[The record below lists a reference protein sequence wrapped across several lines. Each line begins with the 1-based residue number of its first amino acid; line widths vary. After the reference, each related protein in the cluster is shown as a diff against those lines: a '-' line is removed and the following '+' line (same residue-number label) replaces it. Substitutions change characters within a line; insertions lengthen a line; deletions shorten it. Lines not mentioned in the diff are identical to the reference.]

1 MNAMKKV
8 VIIEDETIAAQR
20 LASLLADVS
29 PESVV
34 EQVLQSVE
42 DTVEWF
48 SGHAFPDIV
57 FMDIHLADGNAFR
70 IFDKVTF
77 PCPIIFT
84 TAYDQY
90 ALQAFKVNSIDYLL
104 KPIRKEDLQRAL
116 DKWAAFTKDGSKNI
130 DNQQFDALLE
140 MLGRQTR
147 RHPSYF
153 LIPLKDK
160 LVPLAVSEIA
170 CFYLEDKVSRALTY
184 SGKTVVI
191 GKPLD
196 VIAEQLDPALFFR
209 ANRQFVVAHK
219 AIEGITVW
227 FGGKLRLTLSAPA
240 PEDIIISKQR
250 VPEFKEWYMQ

>member
-1 MNAMKKV
+1 MRKV
-8 VIIEDETIAAQR
+8 VIIEDEAIAAQK
-20 LASLLADVS
+20 LTHLLGEVS
-29 PESVV
+29 PETVV

-42 DTVEWF
+42 ESVEWF
-48 SGHAFPDIV
+48 YAHPFPDLV
-57 FMDIHLADGNAFR
+57 FMDIHLADGSAFR
-70 IFDKVTF
+70 IFDKVSF

-104 KPIRKEDLQRAL
+104 KPIGKEDLQRAL
-116 DKWAAFTKDGSKNI
+116 DKWAALSGKDTEISG
-130 DNQQFDALLE
+130 NQQLDTLIE
-140 MLGRQTR
+140 MFNQQSR
-147 RHPSYF
+147 RYPSYF
-153 LIPLKDK
+153 LIPVKDK
-160 LVPLAVSEIA
+160 LVPLAVGEIA

-196 VIAEQLDPALFFR
+196 VIAEQLDPGMFFR

-227 FGGKLRLTLSAPA
+227 FGGKLRLTLSVPV
-240 PEDIIISKQR
+240 PEEITISKSR